1 MEDRKRRYIYCITN
15 LVNGKNYF
23 GQRTFNVSGTARSA
37 LADMYWGSGKLIR
50 QAQKKYGLQNFK
62 KEIIIEGMFTKD
74 ELDRFERCAI
84 RIARFLGKAEY
95 NIANGGQGWNWPT
108 EVAKKYAIMSNS
120 LENRKSKS
128 IKLKKYFANLS
139 KEEKFARVAKASLTK
154 KENGFDPGTAWRGK
168 KHTEEQL
175 KKMSEKAKLRTGS
188 KNGSFGKRWWTN
200 GKENVKAEVCPEGF
214 WKGRICNP
222 NAKCYQPKPKKPQ
235 VFYICK
241 ETEEEKSIKDW
252 YLLGY
257 KDVVNAA
264 RKNST
269 CKGKHFYRVEK

>member
-1 MEDRKRRYIYCITN
+1 MESERRFRYIYCITN

-23 GQRTFNVSGTARSA
+23 GQRTMRRGYKDP
-37 LADMYWGSGKLIR
+37 LADVYWGSGKILKL
-50 QAQKKYGLQNFK
+50 AQEKYGLENFK
-62 KEIIIEGMFTKD
+62 KEIVCSGFWTKQ
-74 ELDRFERCAI
+74 ELDKYEKCAI
-84 RIARFLGKAEY
+84 RVARFLGKAEY

-128 IKLKKYFANLS
+128 IKAKKYFAKLS
-139 KEEKFARVAKASLTK
+139 KEEKIARATKASLTK
-154 KENGFDPGTAWRGK
+154 RKNGFDPGAVWGGK
-168 KHTEEQL
+168 KHTEEQ
-175 KKMSEKAKLRTGS
+175 KEAISKAKKGKTLGS
-188 KNGSFGKRWWTN
+188 KNSSYGKSWWTN

-222 NAKCYQPKPKKPQ
+222 NAKRHQPKLKKLQ

-241 ETEEEKSIKDW
+241 ETEEEKSSRDW
-252 YLLGY
+252 YALGY

-264 RKNST
+264 KKNST
-269 CKGKHFYRVEK
+269 CKGKHFYRIEK

>member
-168 KHTEEQL
+168 KHTEEQ
-175 KKMSEKAKLRTGS
+175 KRKISEKAKLRTGS
-188 KNGSFGKRWWTN
+188 KNGSYGKSWWTN
-200 GKENVKAEVCPEGF
+200 GKESIKSEICPEGF
-214 WKGRICNP
+214 WKGRVCNP
-222 NAKCYQPKPKKPQ
+222 NAKRYQPKPKKLR

-241 ETEEEKSIKDW
+241 ETGEEKSSRDW
-252 YLLGY
+252 YVLGY
-257 KDVVNAA
+257 KDVINAA

-269 CKGKHFYRVEK
+269 CKEKHFYRVEK

>member
-1 MEDRKRRYIYCITN
+1 MESERRFRYIYCITN
-15 LVNGKNYF
+15 KVNSKNYF
-23 GQRTFNVSGTARSA
+23 GQRTMRRGYKDP
-37 LADMYWGSGKLIR
+37 LADVYWGSGKILKL
-50 QAQKKYGLQNFK
+50 AQQKYGLENFK
-62 KEIIIEGMFTKD
+62 KEIVCSGFWTKQ
-74 ELDRFERCAI
+74 ELDRYEKCAI
-84 RIARFLGKAEY
+84 RVARFLGKAEY

-139 KEEKFARVAKASLTK
+139 KEEKLVKVQKFLKTIEERDIDFGKY
-154 KENGFDPGTAWRGK
+154 WRGK
-168 KHTEEQL
+168 KHTEEQ
-175 KKMSEKAKLRTGS
+175 KRKISEKAKLRIGS
-188 KNGSFGKRWWTN
+188 KNGSFGKGWWTN
-200 GKENVKAEVCPEGF
+200 GKENVKAEICPEGF

-222 NAKCYQPKPKKPQ
+222 NAKRHQPKPKKLQ

-241 ETEEEKSIKDW
+241 ETEEEKSSKDW
-252 YLLGY
+252 YALGY

-264 RKNST
+264 KKNST